1 MSKLN
6 SNIEEKAAEEGDG
19 TKATKFVA
27 IMRDFVGDMLTTF
40 PEYRETLDSRLKKLI
55 EDNNEENTTAL
66 LDYCKE
72 VYPERFFDLLYKN
85 DELFTTSEHNT
96 SFLPNIEFR
105 EIWKQD
111 ISENTRNIIWK
122 YLQLICFL
130 VVNGEKNVDSFG
142 DTSKLFEAIGE
153 EELKKK
159 LGETISKMSDFLDV
173 SGEGN
178 PMTSLFDLSDNLPD
192 PKELHEHITGLMNG
206 KLGRLANEITEETM
220 KDFQDISGITSVG
233 DVFQNIFKNP
243 GKLMKMVK
251 RLGDSLDGK
260 IKSGELKESELM
272 EEAAELMEKLK
283 KVPGMKNMK
292 HLFGQMGLDGLDM
305 FGGQGNAKLNLG
317 AMQGQMNRNVRMA
330 KQRDRM
336 RAKLAA
342 RKKPK
347 DDQIALL
354 QAQLAKAK
362 ETNRLLETMQNST
375 TTEKKSKK
383 KRKRRKRRNK
393 K

>member
-1 MSKLN
+1 MSELN
-6 SNIEEKAAEEGDG
+6 SNIEEKEENEGP
-19 TKATKFVA
+19 KVTKFA
-27 IMRDFVGDMLTTF
+27 TIMQDFVGDLLTTF
-40 PEYRETLDSRLKKLI
+40 PEYRETMDARLKKLI
-55 EDNNEENTTAL
+55 EDNDEENTTAL

-85 DELFTTSEHNT
+85 DTLFTTSDHNT
-96 SFLPNIEFR
+96 YFLPNIEFK

-111 ISENTRNIIWK
+111 ISENTRNVIWK
-122 YLQLICFL
+122 YLQLVCFL
-130 VVNGEKNVDSFG
+130 VINGEKNVESFG
-142 DTSKLFEAIGE
+142 DTSKLFEVIGE

-159 LGETISKMSDFLDV
+159 LGETISKMSDFLDA

-178 PMTSLFDLSDNLPD
+178 PMKNLFDLSDNLPD
-192 PKELHEHITGLMNG
+192 PEELHEHITGLMNG

-220 KDFQDISGITSVG
+220 KDFQDISGVTSVG
-233 DVFQNIFKNP
+233 DVFQNLFKNP

-251 RLGDSLDGK
+251 RLGDSLDSK
-260 IKSGELKESELM
+260 IKSGEIKESELM

-292 HLFGQMGLDGLDM
+292 DLFGQMGLDGLDM

-342 RKKPK
+342 RKAPK

-354 QAQLAKAK
+354 QKQLAKAK